1 MKCAGIGWYRGFG
14 SIRQTCECQ
23 LPKEENNDD
32 QQQTIS
38 RQENDGQRQPQ
49 KHATRKPKQTIRQPE
64 GNESQLEQS
73 VG

>member
-23 LPKEENNDD
+23 LSTEKNHDD

-38 RQENDGQRQPQ
+38 REDHDGQRPT
-49 KHATRKPKQTIRQPE
+49 KKLATRKPKQTIRQPE
-64 GNESQLEQS
+64 GNESQHEQS